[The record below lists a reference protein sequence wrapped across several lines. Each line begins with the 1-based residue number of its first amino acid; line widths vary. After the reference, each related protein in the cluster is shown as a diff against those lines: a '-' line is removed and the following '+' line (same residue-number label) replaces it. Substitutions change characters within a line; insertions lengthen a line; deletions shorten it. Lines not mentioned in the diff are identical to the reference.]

1 MASIPEDVIRSIR
14 DAVDIVDVVS
24 RYVTLKRSGASHK
37 GLCPF
42 HEEKTPSFHVFP
54 SSGRFKCFGC
64 GEGGDAMAFLMKR
77 GRLGFREVLEELSR
91 ETGIPL
97 PAAAPG
103 DAERAGR
110 RASALEALAF
120 AAAFFRKVL
129 GTATGEPARAY
140 LESRGFSPETIASFG
155 VGYAPD
161 EYEGLLGYARKKGLS
176 DASLLEAGLVRKNEH
191 GRMFDMFRGRI
202 IFPIHDLRG
211 RTIGFGARALGDV
224 QPKYLNS
231 PDSAL
236 FHKGREMYGLDLA
249 RSAAVDAGRLLV
261 VEGYTD
267 VMHCHQAG
275 LRESAAALGTALT
288 PENAVQMRRFGV
300 PVLLVYDGDEAGRK
314 AAERAAEVL
323 LAERVEGA
331 VALLPPGQD
340 PADLVAQAGPEPL
353 ETALAGARDLFE
365 YRLERAVERHGLDRL
380 EARERVV
387 RELAGPI
394 GRIGDAIRR
403 ELAFKLLSERT
414 GVPESTIRNEVRP
427 ESSPGRTRGGSP
439 AAAPA
444 AWVRAERDLIEA
456 ALGPDP
462 VAWGSGAFA
471 GRVQR
476 RGPRRRVGRDPR
488 FARPWTIGEPGGA
501 PRCTGGPRRG
511 GGRAHEAG
519 THGGVARAGGDA
531 SGPARTGPTAGV
543 GIGSE
548 RSGGRRPLAAGFLHR
563 DGGVNEPT

>member
-462 VAWGSGAFA
+462 VAWERVERVHPPAEFRDAGLGAVA
-471 GRVQR
+471 AAIRDLR
-476 RGPRRRVGRDPR
+476 ARGQSVNREALLGALADRD
-488 FARPWTIGEPGGA
+488 
-501 PRCTGGPRRG
+501 
-511 GGRAHEAG
+511 EA
-519 THGGVARAGGDA
+519 VDA
-531 SGPARTGPTAGV
+531 
-543 GIGSE
+543 
-548 RSGGRRPLAAGFLHR
+548 LMKL
-563 DGGVNEPT
+563 EPTEESRVRAETHLARLERDRRLASALEANDLEAVVRARRDSSTEMAG